1 MKRAIAIAA
10 AVLAAAAPLA
20 AEVQVSTDDARSHSF
35 PSVCANAAGF
45 VAAWESRG
53 NEGSD
58 VTVQRLDLDGH
69 PSGAALAAN
78 DNQEGDQQL
87 PEIACRDD
95 GGFVL
100 VWESRDQ
107 DGDALG
113 IFARSFDAAANAE
126 AAEWQVNTY
135 TTDNQRRPSLCISDD
150 GSTTVVWDSYA
161 QDGEGA
167 GIYAQRYDADDQPLG
182 GEVRVSDDRGG
193 SQSDPS
199 IACGDDGLRVI
210 AWTQSATDSGADEVW
225 VRNMDVNGD
234 LSPTRRIA
242 GGSRGDAHRHPRAA
256 AKPNG
261 DFLVAIENADATVAL
276 VTLSD
281 AEITIQRI
289 GYDLPGRAEA
299 PIAAA
304 NARNDVFMAWAR
316 GSEFDFDLTAMR
328 RLATPTDGDRLF
340 AAANRPGNDGALS
353 TLGRGIDIASAGDG
367 DLLIWQNRDVFAESS
382 ASAIFVQRFKDCIG
396 DCSGNG
402 LVQINELIAGV
413 RIALGQATIDD
424 CAALDADGDGS
435 VEIAELVRAVNEAL
449 ASICP
454 APAG

>member
-10 AVLAAAAPLA
+10 VVLASAAPVA
-20 AEVQVSTDDARSHSF
+20 AELQVSADDARSHSF
-35 PSVCANAAGF
+35 PSACATTNGF

-53 NEGSD
+53 DDGSE
-58 VTVQRLDLDGH
+58 VIVQRLDLDGV
-69 PSGAALAAN
+69 PNGAAQRAN
-78 DNQEGDQQL
+78 DNQDGDQQL

-100 VWESRDQ
+100 VWESRGQ

-113 IFARSFDAAANAE
+113 VFARSFDVAANAE
-126 AAEWQVNTY
+126 APEWQVNTY

-150 GSTTVVWDSYA
+150 GSTTVVWDSYG

-167 GIYAQRYDADDQPLG
+167 GIYAQRYDADNQPIG

-193 SQSDPS
+193 SQREPS
-199 IACGDDGLRVI
+199 IACDGDGLRVI

-234 LSPTRRIA
+234 LAPTRRIA

-281 AEITIQRI
+281 AEITLQRI

-316 GSEFDFDLTAMR
+316 GSEFDFELTGMR
-328 RLATPTDGDRLF
+328 RLAMPTDGDRLF
-340 AAANRPGNDGALS
+340 AAANRPGNDG
-353 TLGRGIDIASAGDG
+353 G
-367 DLLIWQNRDVFAESS
+367 E
-382 ASAIFVQRFKDCIG
+382 
-396 DCSGNG
+396 
-402 LVQINELIAGV
+402 
-413 RIALGQATIDD
+413 
-424 CAALDADGDGS
+424 
-435 VEIAELVRAVNEAL
+435 
-449 ASICP
+449 
-454 APAG
+454 